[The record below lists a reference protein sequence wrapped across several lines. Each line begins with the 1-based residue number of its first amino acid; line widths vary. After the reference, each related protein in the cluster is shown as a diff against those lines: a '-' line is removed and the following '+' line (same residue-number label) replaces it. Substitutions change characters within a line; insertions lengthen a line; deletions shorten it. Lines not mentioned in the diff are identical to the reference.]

1 MLFICK
7 KIYIHMKKIFR
18 ENPIIFMDLN
28 PSWLCAFFL
37 ETLWHIWFKMKP
49 LNFSFW
55 NNRLHLQTDMTSWL
69 TKTNK
74 QTNQKR
80 ISYSNTPKQLS
91 LDGKKMFPAHHNG
104 QVFFSW
110 GGHGQKQT
118 RTHNSAVLVISWSS
132 FIFQFSH
139 SAEESIIHPNLLI
152 IP

>member
-28 PSWLCAFFL
+28 PSRLCAFFL

-91 LDGKKMFPAHHNG
+91 LDGKKCFQLTTMDR
-104 QVFFSW
+104 FSSA
-110 GGHGQKQT
+110 GEDMVRNKQEHT
-118 RTHNSAVLVISWSS
+118 TVLFWLSHDLHSFSSSAIQLRNPL
-132 FIFQFSH
+132 FIQ
-139 SAEESIIHPNLLI
+139 IY
-152 IP
+152 

>member
-91 LDGKKMFPAHHNG
+91 LDEKKCFQLTTMDR
-104 QVFFSW
+104 FSSA
-110 GGHGQKQT
+110 GEDMVRNKQEHT
-118 RTHNSAVLVISWSS
+118 TVLFWLSHDLHSFSSSAIQLRNPL
-132 FIFQFSH
+132 FIQ
-139 SAEESIIHPNLLI
+139 IY
-152 IP
+152 